1 MQERCRFRRCWIDPR
16 SSFLSPTDDVRLL
29 TFALLSSTAF
39 SLLFI
44 DPRRALAP
52 TIAWRERHK
61 LLICE
66 QATRQT
72 RRFAWDIVE
81 KMFGP
86 VVTGTKGM
94 RGRDGVYGWD
104 GVGPAP
110 SWDRARPRALASC
123 LSDARRRPG
132 TAALPGRP
140 MPPWDR
146 ARPRAHAPCL
156 SHALPSR
163 PMPTH
168 GGGIRP
174 VPLNDPGRT
183 QRRRRRSL
191 CRSCR
196 PRMRSPRTGGRSRSM
211 SRAWHSRRRAT
222 SPSTTPGPSGDQT
235 P

>member
-140 MPPWDR
+140 MP
-146 ARPRAHAPCL
+146 
-156 SHALPSR
+156 
-163 PMPTH
+163 TH

-183 QRRRRRSL
+183 PRRRRRSL